1 MSSSSDRSS
10 SSTTT
15 TSGAG
20 VAGATLFSSI
30 CTTIACVPTPLPLVS
45 AFINDDAG
53 AELAQTLSVA
63 ALLAVDPTKSNK
75 KSKAKSVPSRAQ
87 AHTRR
92 SLPIHRSTASTFDD
106 DG

>member
-1 MSSSSDRSS
+1 M
-10 SSTTT
+10 
-15 TSGAG
+15 
-20 VAGATLFSSI
+20 
-30 CTTIACVPTPLPLVS
+30 PTPLPLVS

-87 AHTRR
+87 ANTRR
-92 SLPIHRSTASTFDD
+92 SVPIHRPTAQAHSVRIEA
-106 DG
+106 GGQYLS